1 MVRSEESGARLL
13 GHVLGQ
19 PLTNSV
25 TLSRFLQIQCLFPDL
40 DLLMLFMNPRLRK
53 PNLLH
58 NSNERNRAFIL
69 LTFFF
74 FLYTQVV
81 LVVKNLT
88 TDEGDVRDAGSIPGS
103 GQSPGG
109 GHNTTLQYSCL
120 ENPMDRGAWGLQS
133 IELQSQTQ
141 LKQLSMAQHLLF
153 LAALG
158 LFCWLQ
164 ALSGTDKLLPSC
176 GVSAAASLVAEHR
189 LYVQGPSGCGE

>member
-1 MVRSEESGARLL
+1 MVRSEESVARLL
-13 GHVLGQ
+13 GHILGQ

-53 PNLLH
+53 PNFLH

-88 TDEGDVRDAGSIPGS
+88 ADEGDVRDAGSIPGS

-120 ENPMDRGAWGLQS
+120 ENPMDRGAWGAS
-133 IELQSQTQ
+133 VHRVAESDTTEA
-141 LKQLSMAQHLLF
+141 AQHGAAFIIFGCSGSFLLT
-153 LAALG
+153 AGAL
-158 LFCWLQ
+158 WYRQ
-164 ALSGTDKLLPSC
+164 ATP
-176 GVSAAASLVAEHR
+176 
-189 LYVQGPSGCGE
+189 